1 MFVEFENLH
10 RYIIHQF
17 GIFVDRYGGQF
28 DRVDVFANQMYPFE
42 CLSSGC
48 LKTIVFLE
56 GTLTESTLKVIR
68 HVVRRSS

>member
-1 MFVEFENLH
+1 MFVEFDNLH

-17 GIFVDRYGGQF
+17 GIFIDMHGGQF
-28 DRVDVFANQMYPFE
+28 DRVDVIVNWMYLFE
-42 CLSSGC
+42 CLSSDC